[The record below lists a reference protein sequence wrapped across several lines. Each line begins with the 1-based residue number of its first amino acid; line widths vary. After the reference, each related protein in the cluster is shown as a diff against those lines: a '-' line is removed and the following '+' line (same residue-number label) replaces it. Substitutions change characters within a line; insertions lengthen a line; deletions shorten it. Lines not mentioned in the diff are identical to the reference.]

1 MNRKQ
6 RIDKIVSKKL
16 KDFLLEVVD
25 NSNLHKGH
33 NNFTGNDET
42 HIKIILTKK
51 NKIPI
56 NRLKIH
62 RILNDLLKEEFESG
76 LHSLEIKI
84 KIGRAHV

>member
-6 RIDKIVSKKL
+6 RIDKILSNKF
-16 KDFLLEVVD
+16 DNFLLEIVD

-33 NNFTGNDET
+33 NNFTGNNET

-51 NKIPI
+51 NKIPTNRI
-56 NRLKIH
+56 NIH
-62 RILNDLLKEEFESG
+62 RIINNLLEEEFKSG

-84 KIGRAHV
+84 N

>member
-6 RIDKIVSKKL
+6 RIDKILSKKFNN
-16 KDFLLEVVD
+16 FLLEIID

-33 NNFTGNDET
+33 NNFTGKDET
-42 HIKIILTKK
+42 HFKIILTNK

-56 NRLKIH
+56 NRLNIH
-62 RILNDLLKEEFESG
+62 RIINELLEEEFKSG

-84 KIGRAHV
+84 N

>member
-6 RIDKIVSKKL
+6 RIDKILSKKL
-16 KDFLLEVVD
+16 KDFSLKIID

-33 NNFTGNDET
+33 NKFTGYDET

-51 NKIPI
+51 NKIFI
-56 NRLKIH
+56 NRLNIH
-62 RILNDLLKEEFESG
+62 KLINNLLEKEFKKG

-84 KIGRAHV
+84 K

>member
-6 RIDKIVSKKL
+6 RINKILSKKL
-16 KDFLLEVVD
+16 NDFSLEIID

-51 NKIPI
+51 NNHSL
-56 NRLKIH
+56 NRLNIH
-62 RILNDLLKEEFESG
+62 RIINNLLEEEFKSG

-84 KIGRAHV
+84 N

>member
-6 RIDKIVSKKL
+6 RIDKILSKNFS
-16 KDFLLEVVD
+16 DFELEIID

-42 HIKIILTKK
+42 HIKIILKK
-51 NKIPI
+51 KYKFPI
-56 NRLKIH
+56 NRLNTHKLI
-62 RILNDLLKEEFESG
+62 NNLLEKEFKSG

-84 KIGRAHV
+84 N

>member
-6 RIDKIVSKKL
+6 RIDKILSKNFN
-16 KDFLLEVVD
+16 DFLLDIID

-51 NKIPI
+51 NKIPV
-56 NRLKIH
+56 NRLNIH
-62 RILNDLLKEEFESG
+62 RLINNLLKREFESG

-84 KIGRAHV
+84 Y

>member
-6 RIDKIVSKKL
+6 RIDKILSKKFN
-16 KDFLLEVVD
+16 DFILEIID

-33 NNFTGNDET
+33 NNFTGTDET

-51 NKIPI
+51 SKIPT
-56 NRLKIH
+56 NRLNIH
-62 RILNDLLKEEFESG
+62 RIINNLLEEEFKSG

-84 KIGRAHV
+84 I

>member
-6 RIDKIVSKKL
+6 RIAKLLLKKF
-16 KDFLLEVVD
+16 DNFLLEIID
-25 NSNLHKGH
+25 NSNLHIGH
-33 NNFTGNDET
+33 NNFDGKNET

-51 NKIPI
+51 NNNSL

-62 RILNDLLKEEFESG
+62 RIINNLLENEFKNG

-84 KIGRAHV
+84 N

>member
-6 RIDKIVSKKL
+6 RIDKILSKKFS
-16 KDFLLEVVD
+16 DFLLEIID

-33 NNFTGNDET
+33 NNFTGKEET
-42 HIKIILTKK
+42 HIKIILKKK

-56 NRLKIH
+56 NRLNIH
-62 RILNDLLKEEFESG
+62 RIINNLLEEEFKSG

-84 KIGRAHV
+84 N

>member
-6 RIDKIVSKKL
+6 RIDKLLSKKF
-16 KDFLLEVVD
+16 DNFLLEIID

-33 NNFTGNDET
+33 NNFTGFDET

-51 NKIPI
+51 DKIYS

-62 RILNDLLKEEFESG
+62 RLINNLLEEEFKTG

-84 KIGRAHV
+84 I

>member
-6 RIDKIVSKKL
+6 RIDKILSKK
-16 KDFLLEVVD
+16 FNNFILEIID
-25 NSNLHKGH
+25 NSNFHKGH

-51 NKIPI
+51 NEIPTS
-56 NRLKIH
+56 RLNIH
-62 RILNDLLKEEFESG
+62 RVINNLLQEEFKSG

-84 KIGRAHV
+84 N

>member
-6 RIDKIVSKKL
+6 RINKILSKKFNN
-16 KDFLLEVVD
+16 FLLEIID

-33 NNFTGNDET
+33 NGISGNDET

-51 NKIPI
+51 DNISF
-56 NRLKIH
+56 NRLNIH
-62 RILNDLLKEEFESG
+62 RVINSLLDAEFKNG

-84 KIGRAHV
+84 I

>member
-6 RIDKIVSKKL
+6 RIDKILSNKF
-16 KDFLLEVVD
+16 DNFLLEIID

-33 NNFTGNDET
+33 NNFTGSGET

-51 NKIPI
+51 NNDPLNK
-56 NRLKIH
+56 LYIH
-62 RILNDLLKEEFESG
+62 RMINNLLEDEFKNG

-84 KIGRAHV
+84 N

>member
-6 RIDKIVSKKL
+6 RIYKIVSNKF

-33 NNFTGNDET
+33 NNFTGQDET
-42 HIKIILTKK
+42 HIKIILKKK
-51 NKIPI
+51 NNIFI
-56 NRLKIH
+56 NRVNIH
-62 RILNDLLKEEFESG
+62 RTINDLLEEEFKSG

-84 KIGRAHV
+84 S

>member
-6 RIDKIVSKKL
+6 RIDKILSNKF
-16 KDFLLEVVD
+16 DNFLLEIID

-33 NNFTGNDET
+33 NNFTGKDET
-42 HIKIILTKK
+42 HFKIILTNK

-56 NRLKIH
+56 NRLNIH
-62 RILNDLLKEEFESG
+62 RIINELLEEEFKSG

-84 KIGRAHV
+84 N